1 MKTYTFHVSTLP
13 RSIIDK
19 TTAKKRWFLPKIVF
33 LDVET
38 TFRYTFLLAT
48 CNVCPLAIPEFFAHN
63 MGIWLLANHSF
74 PPSISVECNM
84 ARFHWASQVAMD
96 TYIHRTTT
104 GPPSVKNII
113 ARDCT
118 WLQTVSLFIA
128 DYPVLLVYFVTVIY
142 KAHTWWQRKT
152 CGTKI
157 NRFQRMLLK
166 RHAVSRDYFFGENC
180 PVHASDKV
188 RWEWPR
194 GAPGHLHNDVY
205 SRTIFSPKKLLLSLP
220 PEISIVNEN
229 TYELYIS
236 IKIVVLT

>member
-1 MKTYTFHVSTLP
+1 MESNLPINLHVRAKRSFKHYSNQNTYLSICFGKVRLGLTRSNSSTIQSLFV
-13 RSIIDK
+13 K
-19 TTAKKRWFLPKIVF
+19 F
-33 LDVET
+33 
-38 TFRYTFLLAT
+38 
-48 CNVCPLAIPEFFAHN
+48 PLQ
-63 MGIWLLANHSF
+63 F

-104 GPPSVKNII
+104 GPPSVKNTI

-188 RWEWPR
+188 RWKWPR